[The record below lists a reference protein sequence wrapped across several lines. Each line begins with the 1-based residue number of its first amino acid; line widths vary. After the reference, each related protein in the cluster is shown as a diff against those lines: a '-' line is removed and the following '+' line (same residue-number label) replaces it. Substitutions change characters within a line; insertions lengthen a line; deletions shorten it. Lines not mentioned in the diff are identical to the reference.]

1 METTCSYQ
9 CSACGQTYVGGSRA
23 AAGACELCGRVGS
36 LTCDGRPVP
45 VSVPEDRT
53 VFVISREAA
62 CRLAKRLLATGR
74 SGPEIQRAL
83 VDEGLSSEVAAQI
96 VKEVNKQASKTASNA
111 ALTSTIVGAVLF
123 GAGFLLVLAEK
134 HGTLQ
139 YKIAHTLA
147 LIGLVALIRGV
158 YKVFTRP

>member
-1 METTCSYQ
+1 
-9 CSACGQTYVGGSRA
+9 
-23 AAGACELCGRVGS
+23 
-36 LTCDGRPVP
+36 
-45 VSVPEDRT
+45 
-53 VFVISREAA
+53 
-62 CRLAKRLLATGR
+62 
-74 SGPEIQRAL
+74 